1 MNTTVKTA
9 AVPNAAVAVPVGTTP
24 VIAAMI
30 TTVIVPVLTAAV
42 IASWHDRRR
51 RHART
56 GGPGAA
62 ISRSTHGRVHST
74 AFEDR
79 RPDCEDYHE
88 RRREFPGCVEQ
99 NSGMVCAPTGRII
112 GWAAGRRCGELT
124 ADVLV
129 PNLKCDR
136 LAC

>member
-1 MNTTVKTA
+1 MDILFVHMIPETVFICSHTIVARRRLPGNCFMQPVVNTTVKTA

-62 ISRSTHGRVHST
+62 LSRSTHGRVHST
-74 AFEDR
+74 AF
-79 RPDCEDYHE
+79 
-88 RRREFPGCVEQ
+88 FTGLVAA
-99 NSGMVCAPTGRII
+99 SGPTR
-112 GWAAGRRCGELT
+112 AFSA
-124 ADVLV
+124 
-129 PNLKCDR
+129 
-136 LAC
+136 